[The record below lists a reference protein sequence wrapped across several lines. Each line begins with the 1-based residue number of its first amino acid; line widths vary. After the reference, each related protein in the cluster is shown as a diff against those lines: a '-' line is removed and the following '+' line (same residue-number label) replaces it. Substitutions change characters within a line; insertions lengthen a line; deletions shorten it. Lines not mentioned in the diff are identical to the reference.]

1 MPTFTA
7 SKVAKKQRKV
17 KTIRR
22 DDAVDWI
29 KNHSKGRIF
38 GVDFI
43 KRTNGEK
50 RYMVCRYGVRA
61 YAKGIGLSFDPT
73 AKGLIVVF
81 DIQKMAYRFIN
92 VKGMT
97 GILKAGEFFLV
108 K

>member
-1 MPTFTA
+1 MPKFA
-7 SKVAKKQRKV
+7 AAKVGKRQRKV

-22 DDAVDWI
+22 TDAVDWI
-29 KNHSKGRIF
+29 KNHSRGRIF

-61 YAKGIGLSFDPT
+61 YAKGVGLSFDPA

-92 VKGMT
+92 VRGMT
-97 GILKAGEFFLV
+97 GLLKSGEFFIV
-108 K
+108 R